1 MKKFEFT
8 ILIGKKII
16 YQSIISFTKEQEEVY
31 LQNTVLE
38 GLNEIR
44 GELQVVIE
52 RSIGRK
58 KYTKDFEIFEN
69 MTIEEY
75 KRQYPEMLICAAI
88 QESIYDTGLFSEF
101 EPFRHRFESMF
112 SFGSEEKVVDELEN
126 YTWKCVYI
134 NP

>member
-69 MTIEEY
+69 R
-75 KRQYPEMLICAAI
+75 KL
-88 QESIYDTGLFSEF
+88 L
-101 EPFRHRFESMF
+101 
-112 SFGSEEKVVDELEN
+112 EKNKFFIGRDL
-126 YTWKCVYI
+126 KI
-134 NP
+134 NGNK

>member
-1 MKKFEFT
+1 MKKFKFT

-31 LQNTVLE
+31 LQNTLLE
-38 GLNEIR
+38 GLDEIR

-58 KYTKDFEIFEN
+58 KYTKDFYIFEN
-69 MTIEEY
+69 MTIEKY
-75 KRQYPEMLICAAI
+75 KEKYPEMLICAAI
-88 QESIYDTGLFSEF
+88 QQSIYGTGLFLEF

-112 SFGSEEKVVDELEN
+112 SFESKENVVDELEN